1 MQPITYSL
9 IFNVIGV
16 LLAAALSYQFNV
28 PWLFL
33 VVLMI
38 QSHTLERFVERV
50 RQDEE
55 DDDDAQPMG
64 FTADIR

>member
-28 PWLFL
+28 VWLFL

-38 QSHTLERFVERV
+38 QNHALERFTERV

-55 DDDDAQPMG
+55 EDDDAQPMG

>member
-9 IFNVIGV
+9 IFNVICV

-28 PWLFL
+28 VWLFL

-38 QSHTLERFVERV
+38 QNHALERFTERV

-55 DDDDAQPMG
+55 DDAQPMG
-64 FTADIR
+64 FTADIK

>member
-28 PWLFL
+28 VWLFL

-38 QSHTLERFVERV
+38 QNHALERFTERV

-55 DDDDAQPMG
+55 DDAQPMG
-64 FTADIR
+64 FTADIK

>member
-9 IFNVIGV
+9 IFNTVGV
-16 LLAAALSYQFNV
+16 LLAAALSYQFSV

-38 QSHTLERFVERV
+38 QNHALERFTEYT
-50 RQDEE
+50 RQDKE
-55 DDDDAQPMG
+55 DDDAQPMG
-64 FTADIR
+64 FTADIK

>member
-28 PWLFL
+28 VWLFL
-33 VVLMI
+33 VVLMEI
-38 QSHTLERFVERV
+38 EQEQTS
-50 RQDEE
+50 
-55 DDDDAQPMG
+55 
-64 FTADIR
+64 

>member
-28 PWLFL
+28 VWLFL

-38 QSHTLERFVERV
+38 QNHALERFTERTT
-50 RQDEE
+50 RQEE
-55 DDDDAQPMG
+55 DDDAQPMG

>member
-28 PWLFL
+28 VWLFL

-38 QSHTLERFVERV
+38 QNHALERFTERV

-55 DDDDAQPMG
+55 DDAQPMG

>member
-28 PWLFL
+28 VWLFL

-38 QSHTLERFVERV
+38 QNHALERFTERV
-50 RQDEE
+50 RQDE
-55 DDDDAQPMG
+55 DDAQPMG
-64 FTADIR
+64 FTADIK

>member
-28 PWLFL
+28 VWLFL

-38 QSHTLERFVERV
+38 QNHALERFTERV
-50 RQDEE
+50 RQDE
-55 DDDDAQPMG
+55 DDDAQPMG
-64 FTADIR
+64 FTADIK

>member
-28 PWLFL
+28 VWLFL

-38 QSHTLERFVERV
+38 QNHALERFTERV

-55 DDDDAQPMG
+55 DDAQPMG
-64 FTADIR
+64 FTAGIK